1 MVRARAYRAVFH
13 VIGVVVFT
21 AAQGCAR
28 KAAAELHALHGGDGE
43 QRLRQPV
50 FQPTEH
56 RRADSGGQARH
67 GTLHHAADG
76 VPCRCRRRDL
86 RAHGLACRGIQHWK
100 AAARP
105 LRRKG
110 IERAV
115 RDAPDLRD
123 MGENLHALRRQQLQ
137 AQAARHAQGR
147 GKPPGEMP
155 AARGGLCA
163 VIFYGGGV
171 VRVRRTGRIL
181 QPGIVRRVGVAV
193 GQHGRQRRAAGQAVR
208 KAAQEFRAVRLAAGA
223 RQGAAPRRAPVQKGL
238 QGRKIGPEARREA
251 VEAHAHGR
259 AVRFTK
265 KL

>member
-1 MVRARAYRAVFH
+1 
-13 VIGVVVFT
+13 
-21 AAQGCAR
+21 
-28 KAAAELHALHGGDGE
+28 
-43 QRLRQPV
+43 
-50 FQPTEH
+50 
-56 RRADSGGQARH
+56 
-67 GTLHHAADG
+67 
-76 VPCRCRRRDL
+76 
-86 RAHGLACRGIQHWK
+86 
-100 AAARP
+100 
-105 LRRKG
+105 
-110 IERAV
+110 
-115 RDAPDLRD
+115 

-155 AARGGLCA
+155 AARGGLRT

-193 GQHGRQRRAAGQAVR
+193 GQHGCQRRAAGPAVR
-208 KAAQEFRAVRLAAGA
+208 KAAQEFRAVRLTAGA
-223 RQGAAPRRAPVQKGL
+223 RQGAAPRRAPVQKSL
-238 QGRKIGPEARREA
+238 QGRKIGPEARGEA

>member
-1 MVRARAYRAVFH
+1 MVRARVHRAVFH
-13 VIGVVVFT
+13 AIWVVVFT

-76 VPCRCRRRDL
+76 VPRRCRRRDL
-86 RAHGLACRGIQHWK
+86 RAHGRACRGIQHRK

-147 GKPPGEMP
+147 GQPPGEMP

-181 QPGIVRRVGVAV
+181 QPGIVRPG
-193 GQHGRQRRAAGQAVR
+193 GRRRWAAR
-208 KAAQEFRAVRLAAGA
+208 PSAARRRSG
-223 RQGAAPRRAPVQKGL
+223 RPQGRSGIPGGPPRGGRSSGRCAPV
-238 QGRKIGPEARREA
+238 RAGPERPA
-251 VEAHAHGR
+251 GP
-259 AVRFTK
+259 
-265 KL
+265 